1 MLGIPYT
8 MDIDMWSFG
17 CIIAELYTG
26 FPLFPGENEKE
37 QLSMI
42 MEVIGVPPEKLLKK
56 AKRRKIFFDENG
68 KPNSTVNS
76 RKRKKIR
83 NKKSKRSKRKLNAV
97 KKAIRLRNPNKALFI
112 DFLEVELHHL
122 HLTHPYSIR
131 NALYGIPSSA

>member
-42 MEVIGVPPEKLLKK
+42 MEVIGVPPEKLFKK
-56 AKRRKIFFDENG
+56 AKRKKIFFDENNNPLPQKNSKG
-68 KPNSTVNS
+68 KTRGINDLRLEDILQT
-76 RKRKKIR
+76 
-83 NKKSKRSKRKLNAV
+83 NKKEFLSFIKVEDFPYSTTCTG
-97 KKAIRLRNPNKALFI
+97 KAL
-112 DFLEVELHHL
+112 
-122 HLTHPYSIR
+122 LTDRGASP
-131 NALYGIPSSA
+131 GIQR